1 MIFLDGDTLNL
12 QRYRV
17 VETNPQK
24 NKGMSDPIF
33 FFFFRDDPILKEF
46 FFIFKFFL
54 KDENLFGC
62 GVLKI
67 CF

>member
-54 KDENLFGC
+54 KD
-62 GVLKI
+62 
-67 CF
+67 